1 MTTRNKQDG
10 GSAFPVWDSTA
21 MHRIGMAASQ
31 DIEDTSERDREYIRV
46 TAQAAQGMTLRDHFA
61 GLAMQAYLSGQDR
74 DEFGYG
80 DWAEAAFDM
89 ADAMIKAR
97 EGKS

>member
-31 DIEDTSERDREYIRV
+31 DIEDSAERDREYIRA
-46 TAQAAQGMTLRDHFA
+46 TAQAAEGMTLRDYFA
-61 GLAMQAYLSGQDR
+61 ATAVQGMCAHPDTWGMGTDGLALKAYQL
-74 DEFGYG
+74 
-80 DWAEAAFDM
+80 
-89 ADAMIKAR
+89 ADAMLKAR
-97 EGKS
+97 GCDK